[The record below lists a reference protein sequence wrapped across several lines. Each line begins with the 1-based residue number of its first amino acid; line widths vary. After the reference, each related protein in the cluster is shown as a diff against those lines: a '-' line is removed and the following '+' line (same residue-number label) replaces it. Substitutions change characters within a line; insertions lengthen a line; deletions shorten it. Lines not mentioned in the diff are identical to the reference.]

1 MKAKERN
8 MCLIWWFIILGLATF
23 WTLMAILAFGN
34 DEQIIRDFINTPPSS
49 GRQPF
54 DSWLNSEDSSRVGEI
69 YIDHNSERMII
80 YDEYRQNRQE
90 YQLRDLGNG
99 VIRVE
104 PR

>member
-1 MKAKERN
+1 MKQEKE
-8 MCLIWWFIILGLATF
+8 MCLAWWFIILGLATF

-34 DEQIIRDFINTPPSS
+34 DEQIIRDFINSPPSNPVIDGWIYS
-49 GRQPF
+49 DPP
-54 DSWLNSEDSSRVGEI
+54 SRTGEI